1 MVEEDKVFPDKLI
14 DIIDETAA
22 RVKLNNYD
30 KDNVVM
36 TIDDIKKTVFNQTG
50 KILVWWGDNYDE
62 YRSS

>member
-14 DIIDETAA
+14 DIIDETDA

-30 KDNVVM
+30 KDNVIM

-50 KILVWWGDNYDE
+50 KILV
-62 YRSS
+62 